1 MTYIYE
7 EAPAPVITSDPRPIL
22 IDQGERTATRKAEV
36 EALIRANCTR
46 EHESAWRKFAKSIL
60 V

>member
-1 MTYIYE
+1 MTYLYE
-7 EAPAPVITSDPRPIL
+7 EASAPVITSDTHPIL
-22 IDQGERTATRKAEV
+22 IDQGERTESRKDEV

-46 EHESAWRKFAKSIL
+46 EHESAWKKFAKSIL